1 MAKKDKNKP
10 QLDPRL
16 EGFNITVNEFGEI
29 KSTMDIRRINEFLD
43 DTVADKKLVDRDDHV
58 NNKLKDEFDAKKDA
72 ANDKDNAQ

>member
-16 EGFNITVNEFGEI
+16 SGFNITVNEFGEI

-43 DTVADKKLVDRDDHV
+43 ETVADKKLVDRDDHI
-58 NNKLKDEFDAKKDA
+58 NHKLKDEFDAEKESTPKKD
-72 ANDKDNAQ
+72 K

>member
-16 EGFNITVNEFGEI
+16 SGFNITVNEFGEI

-43 DTVADKKLVDRDDHV
+43 ETVADKKLVDRDDHV
-58 NNKLKDEFDAKKDA
+58 NHKLKDEFDAEKENTSKKD
-72 ANDKDNAQ
+72 K

>member
-16 EGFNITVNEFGEI
+16 AGFNITVNAFGEI

-43 DTVADKKLVDRDDHV
+43 ETVADKKLVDRDDHV
-58 NNKLKDEFDAKKDA
+58 NHKLKDEFDAGKNSNNE
-72 ANDKDNAQ
+72 NDK